1 MTNQGIVRLSYMQ
14 NIEGQQLINCFN
26 PKIVKTMIG
35 EVTFDVPQVREISFY
50 PDSLERGIRNE
61 LGFTAFDLIA
71 L

>member
-1 MTNQGIVRLSYMQ
+1 MTKHGIVGLSYMQ
-14 NIEGQQLINCFN
+14 NIEWQQLINCFN

-50 PDSLERGIRNE
+50 PDSPERGIRNE
-61 LGFTAFDLIA
+61 LGCTALELIA